1 MKIRL
6 FILYLSTCLFFLQI
20 TAVKADYVDPSVMT
34 YAIQSIAGLL
44 IGLGTF
50 FGVYWRKI
58 ADSFQDT
65 SLKEIEP
72 DTLSFHDPGGETRS
86 LSFANERVKTE
97 EKANYIEIK

>member
-58 ADSFQDT
+58 AGSFQDT
-65 SLKEIEP
+65 SLKEM
-72 DTLSFHDPGGETRS
+72 S
-86 LSFANERVKTE
+86 LIRFRFRIRAVKHVPSHLRT
-97 EKANYIEIK
+97 KG